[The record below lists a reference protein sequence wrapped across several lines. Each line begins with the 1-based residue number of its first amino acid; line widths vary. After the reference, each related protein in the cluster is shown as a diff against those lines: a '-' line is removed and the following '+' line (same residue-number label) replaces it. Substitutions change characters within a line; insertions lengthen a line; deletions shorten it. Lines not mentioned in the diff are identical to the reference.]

1 MTFSL
6 YNIIKIKGEGLPSP
20 FIFLVI
26 SLGFVNISWAQLGSK
41 NWLHPLSYEHAIRET
56 SPEPFPE
63 SIQDEDSVAEL
74 FYTSGTTAQP
84 KGVMLTHRNLYLHAL
99 GVIFALNNRDTDV
112 HLHTIPL
119 FHANGWGTTHSITCV
134 GGTHVMLRRFRPK
147 TVLELIDK
155 ESVTSVNLVPTMAT
169 MLLNYHGIKKHSL
182 RTLRLI
188 HMGGSPVPAA
198 MVQQLEAAFRC
209 ECSCGYGLT
218 ETSPVLT
225 VSLIKSHIQE
235 NGDTHYQRAAMTGL
249 ELPGS
254 EIRVVDQLG
263 QDVTTDGNTV
273 GEIVAKSNVVMKGY
287 WKQPEE
293 TASVLK
299 KGWFHTGDMATID
312 SEGYIMIVDR
322 KKDVI
327 VRGGENISSIEIE
340 NTLSSHPAVLE
351 CAVIAMPDPKWGE
364 SPKAF
369 VVSKPG
375 TAISEQDLKQ
385 HCRSAL
391 AAYKIPSSIE
401 FIFSLPKGGTGKI
414 QKQSLRDHYRQSEF
428 SEN

>member
-1 MTFSL
+1 
-6 YNIIKIKGEGLPSP
+6 
-20 FIFLVI
+20 
-26 SLGFVNISWAQLGSK
+26 
-41 NWLHPLSYEHAIRET
+41 
-56 SPEPFPE
+56 
-63 SIQDEDSVAEL
+63 
-74 FYTSGTTAQP
+74 
-84 KGVMLTHRNLYLHAL
+84 
-99 GVIFALNNRDTDV
+99 
-112 HLHTIPL
+112 
-119 FHANGWGTTHSITCV
+119 
-134 GGTHVMLRRFRPK
+134 
-147 TVLELIDK
+147 
-155 ESVTSVNLVPTMAT
+155 
-169 MLLNYHGIKKHSL
+169 
-182 RTLRLI
+182 
-188 HMGGSPVPAA
+188 
-198 MVQQLEAAFRC
+198 MVQQLEAAFGC

-263 QDVTTDGNTV
+263 RDVPPDGKTV

-293 TASVLK
+293 TARVLK
-299 KGWFHTGDMATID
+299 KGWFHTGDLATID

-375 TAISEQDLKQ
+375 TVISEQDLKQ
-385 HCRSAL
+385 HCKSLL
-391 AAYKIPSSIE
+391 APYKIPSSIE
-401 FIFSLPKGGTGKI
+401 FISSLPKGGTGKI
-414 QKQSLRDHYRQSEF
+414 QKKILRDHFSQSEF